1 MKFIVGSY
9 NYGLHCIVLKKRFFF
24 LMIYDN
30 NIFFVLYLV
39 EGRLHDKINITIYY
53 TTFHRKKIQEQKLPV
68 NANQTP
74 SFLCIK
80 KQFLF
85 IIKINSSLSPQTT
98 DLNRNDFSRIHL

>member
-53 TTFHRKKIQEQKLPV
+53 TTFHRKKIQEQKLPA

-74 SFLCIK
+74 SFSQTSPHK
-80 KQFLF
+80 KAIFVYHQNKFQL
-85 IIKINSSLSPQTT
+85 ISPN
-98 DLNRNDFSRIHL
+98 NRPEP